1 MYNDATLIQGLFT
14 MDKKV
19 VGEKQMSEEPENTNS
34 CSIEDMLAAGVEP
47 HSQTVEAEFDCVA
60 TPEDTDTTTTETE
73 DGLKKAIPV
82 WAKIMIVAIA
92 ALVILFAFVWENVY
106 TGSPDEEVE
115 IVPKR
120 SHGEVQDELD
130 ELDWVIPGILPENE
144 YSRPGTLISSVN
156 AIVIH
161 YIGNPG
167 TSAEQNRNY
176 FANLGFTGETHAS
189 SNFIIG
195 LDGEVIQCVPVDEI
209 AYASGERNA
218 DTLSIELCHPDDTGQ
233 FTDETYASALRL
245 TAWLC
250 ERYGL
255 TADDLLRHFDVTG
268 KECPRYFVLNEDE
281 WEAFKDNVGIMLDS

>member
-1 MYNDATLIQGLFT
+1 
-14 MDKKV
+14 
-19 VGEKQMSEEPENTNS
+19 MSEGLENTNGVDN
-34 CSIEDMLAAGVEP
+34 EDNQSAGVEP
-47 HSQTVEAEFDCVA
+47 HSQTVETECDCA
-60 TPEDTDTTTTETE
+60 AKPEDTETIETE
-73 DGLKKAIPV
+73 YGLKKAIPV
-82 WAKIMIVAIA
+82 WAKITIVAVA
-92 ALVILFAFVWENVY
+92 AVVILFAFVWENVY
-106 TGSPDEEVE
+106 TGGPDEDEDVE
-115 IVPKR
+115 IAPKR
-120 SHGEVQDELD
+120 SHGVVQDELD
-130 ELDWVIPGILPENE
+130 GLDWVIPEFLPENE

-195 LDGEVIQCVPVDEI
+195 LDGEIIQCVPVDEI
-209 AYASGERNA
+209 AYASGVRNA

-255 TADDLLRHFDVTG
+255 TSEDLLRHFDVTG

-281 WEAFKDNVGIMLDS
+281 WETFKDNVGRMFNA